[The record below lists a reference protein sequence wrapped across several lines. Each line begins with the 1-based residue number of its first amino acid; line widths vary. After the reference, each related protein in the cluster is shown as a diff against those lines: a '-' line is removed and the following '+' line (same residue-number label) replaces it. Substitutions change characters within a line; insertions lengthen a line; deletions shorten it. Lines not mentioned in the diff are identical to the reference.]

1 MLLPA
6 ASRPPRPAPGYA
18 PKSRYASSPA
28 ACSAD
33 PRKRRLSR
41 RGTRAPRAEN
51 LHEQPFRD
59 RRQQHERPLR
69 TESPVGSEHLR
80 VGIKVREIPEGLHE
94 QDQAR
99 AGERRECY
107 RKAPGR
113 PPPTKK
119 PRHSFEPGVSVY
131 GLAVT
136 YFRVRNA
143 HYHRRKPVSRFCSGW
158 EGVGPGCCG
167 RQIEEE

>member
-6 ASRPPRPAPGYA
+6 ASP
-18 PKSRYASSPA
+18 SS
-28 ACSAD
+28 
-33 PRKRRLSR
+33 
-41 RGTRAPRAEN
+41 TRTCN
-51 LHEQPFRD
+51 EQPFRD

-69 TESPVGSEHLR
+69 TESPVGSEHVH

-99 AGERRECY
+99 AGAGKRRGVRVDEQSSGDAGSSCEP
-107 RKAPGR
+107 RSTSRAAR
-113 PPPTKK
+113 ALQEASRTTATNKK